1 MIPIN
6 ITARTLHRF
15 NMIKYMLI
23 PVVLFSIYISHSAYA
38 ALLTANMPAFQI
50 MDELSGIKSILSQI
64 GPILSAMLF
73 VLAGIFYAIGQ
84 MLPPDRRAN
93 FHTTATNMVIGGVV
107 VGVLSVSATSLA
119 LAATHLFSNSLV
131 NSTS

>member
-1 MIPIN
+1 MILLGA
-6 ITARTLHRF
+6 TTRMLHKF
-15 NMIKYMLI
+15 NMLKYLI
-23 PVVLFSIYISHSAYA
+23 IPAILFSAYVSHSAYA
-38 ALLTANMPAFQI
+38 ALPTISIQSFQI
-50 MDELSGIKSILSQI
+50 MSELVGIKSILSQI

-73 VLAGIFYAIGQ
+73 VLAGIFYALGQ

-119 LAATHLFSNSLV
+119 LAATHLFANSSI
-131 NSTS
+131 NSTP

>member
-1 MIPIN
+1 MTTID
-6 ITARTLHRF
+6 ITTRMLRRF
-15 NMIKYMLI
+15 NLIKYMVI
-23 PVVLFSIYISHSAYA
+23 PAVLFSIYLSHSTYA
-38 ALLTANMPAFQI
+38 ALLAVNIPAFQI
-50 MDELSGIKSILSQI
+50 MNELSGIKGILSQI

-73 VLAGIFYAIGQ
+73 VLAGIFYALGQ

-119 LAATHLFSNSLV
+119 LAATHLFSNSLI